1 MLGRSSGQTQ
11 RGELLVAILKE
22 PRDLAIL
29 QEQSWYR
36 VPVDKAPRRWP
47 PKWLAFY
54 HTKAFGEE
62 LAYSVQYYGEIRE
75 IRTRQRHELFPR
87 EFLNPRSQR
96 IYYQVFLKQLL
107 VRREPIRSTRPR
119 RLVFVPSTWHK
130 FEHAEQ
136 VNDLFDDS
144 PIEDRLWQEIKAQR
158 IAAERQ
164 WSLMTR
170 DGQYTLDFAFFCNQG
185 SIDVETDG
193 RTWHV
198 TEERAAKDYP
208 RDNAVAAAGWSVL
221 RFSGQQI
228 RESAGSYCVPR
239 ITELANRLGGLSQDG
254 VVPREFHLT
263 PDGLAQQLSLLES
276 GPDYDA

>member
-1 MLGRSSGQTQ
+1 MRNPPCAQ

-22 PRDLAIL
+22 PSDLAIL

-47 PKWLAFY
+47 PQWLAFY

-62 LAYSVQYYGEIRE
+62 LAYSVQYYGEVGDIRV
-75 IRTRQRHELFPR
+75 RKRHELFPR
-87 EFLNPRSQR
+87 EFQNSRSER
-96 IYYQVFLKQLL
+96 TYYQVFLKQLL
-107 VRREPIRSTRPR
+107 VRAAPIHSTRPR
-119 RLVFVPSTWHK
+119 RLIFVPSTWNK
-130 FEHAEQ
+130 FERAAQ

-144 PIEDRLWQEIKAQR
+144 PIEDSLWQELKIQK

-164 WSLMTR
+164 WNLMTR
-170 DGQYTLDFAFFCNQG
+170 DGQYALDFALFCQGG

-193 RTWHV
+193 HAWHV

-208 RDNAVAAAGWSVL
+208 RDNAVAAAGWNLL

-228 RESAGSYCVPR
+228 RESAASYCVPR
-239 ITELANRLGGLSQDG
+239 ITELVNRLGGLSQDG
-254 VVPREFHLT
+254 IVPREFHLT

-276 GPDYDA
+276 EPDYDA